1 MSKFDLDEM
10 NNCYLDVLREI
21 GNIGAGNATTAL
33 AQLLQRKV
41 DMTVPQA
48 ELLEFKEV
56 GKVIGGEESIM
67 AGVYMVVEGDISGS
81 MMFLLEKN
89 SARHLVNQMLCKPDD
104 DSNQSDI
111 FDEMEIRIEEKVTEV
126 LPEPLADE
134 E

>member
-67 AGVYMVVEGDISGS
+67 AGVYMVVG
-81 MMFLLEKN
+81 
-89 SARHLVNQMLCKPDD
+89 C
-104 DSNQSDI
+104 
-111 FDEMEIRIEEKVTEV
+111 
-126 LPEPLADE
+126 
-134 E
+134 